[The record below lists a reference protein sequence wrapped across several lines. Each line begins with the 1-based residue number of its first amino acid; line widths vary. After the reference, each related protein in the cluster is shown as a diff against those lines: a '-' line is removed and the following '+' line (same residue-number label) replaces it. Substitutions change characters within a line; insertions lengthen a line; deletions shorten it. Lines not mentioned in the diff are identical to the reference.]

1 MENEEAEG
9 FINSAYA
16 VRDLIQSST
25 LLDEWPGYRQLL
37 IENIAQ
43 KPAWFFTL
51 PVISC
56 LAVGGAPNDVIPVV
70 AAWVSLDHASHLLDT
85 VGDGDFTPDEVIS
98 SPGQAINY
106 ATSLIFAGFHFLS
119 YIQAPETASRV
130 MRVFLDAGYYA
141 TFGQHLSFS
150 NIDIMPLDDAVN
162 LYWRIVILKSGS
174 IFRAS
179 TAGGA
184 AVATADEQLID
195 ALGDFGT
202 AIGVITQ
209 ILDDCRDILDRST
222 GKYEVSL
229 PVLLYSLA
237 KGDSKIIFP
246 KDRSKEAMIEILQDS
261 HVAEMIAALIQ
272 EWQKNA
278 LESLKPLTNLRMV
291 ESLKSI
297 LFDVSKLPLLEDR
310 MS

>member
-1 MENEEAEG
+1 MDNEQANG
-9 FINSAYA
+9 FINSASA
-16 VRDLIQSST
+16 VRDLIQSDK

-37 IENIAQ
+37 IENMGQ

-56 LAVGGAPNDVIPVV
+56 LAVGGASKYVIPVV
-70 AAWVSLDHASHLLDT
+70 AAWISLDHASHLLDT
-85 VGDGDFTPDEVIS
+85 VGDGDYTPDEGIS

-119 YIQAPETASRV
+119 YIQAPEIASRV
-130 MRVFLDAGYYA
+130 MRLFVDAGYKA
-141 TFGQHLSFS
+141 TFGQHLSYAK
-150 NIDIMPLDDAVN
+150 IATMPVEEATN
-162 LYWRIVILKSGS
+162 LYWRIIILKSGS
-174 IFRAS
+174 IFRVS

-184 AVATADEQLID
+184 AAGTADEQRID

-209 ILDDCRDILDRST
+209 MMDDCRDILDLST
-222 GKYEVSL
+222 GEFEVSL

-237 KGDSKIIFP
+237 KGGRKIIFP
-246 KDRSKEAMIEILQDS
+246 EAGSKDAMIEVLQDT
-261 HVAEMIAALIQ
+261 HVPEMIAALIQ

-278 LESLKPLTNLRMV
+278 LDSLKPLPNSSMV

-297 LFDVSKLPLLEDR
+297 LFDVSKLPLLDNR
-310 MS
+310 IS

>member
-1 MENEEAEG
+1 MDNEQANG
-9 FINSAYA
+9 LINSVSA
-16 VRDLIQSST
+16 VRDLIQST
-25 LLDEWPGYRQLL
+25 KLLDEWPGYRTSL
-37 IENIAQ
+37 IETMEQ
-43 KPAWFFTL
+43 KPTWFFSL
-51 PVISC
+51 PVTSC
-56 LAVGGAPNDVIPVV
+56 LAVGGESKGVIPVV
-70 AAWVSLDHASHLLDT
+70 AAWISLDHASHLLDA
-85 VGDGDFTPDEVIS
+85 VGDGDFTPDRVIA

-106 ATSLIFAGFHFLS
+106 ATSLVFAGLHFLS
-119 YIQAPETASRV
+119 LIQPPETASRV
-130 MRVFLDAGYYA
+130 MNVFLDAGYNA

-150 NIDIMPLDDAVN
+150 NFQTMPVEDAVN

-174 IFRAS
+174 IFRVS

-184 AVATADEQLID
+184 AVATANDLLID

-209 ILDDCRDILDRST
+209 ILDDCRDILDIST

-237 KGDSKIIFP
+237 KGDGKIIFP
-246 KDRSKEAMIEILQDS
+246 VARSKKAMIEILQDT

-278 LESLKPLTNLRMV
+278 LDSLKPLPNLNMV

-297 LFDVSKLPLLEDR
+297 LFDVSKVPLLEDR
-310 MS
+310 IS

>member
-1 MENEEAEG
+1 MENEQANRLL
-9 FINSAYA
+9 NSAYA

-25 LLDEWPGYRQLL
+25 LLDEWPGYRQSL
-37 IENIAQ
+37 IENMAQ

-56 LAVGGAPNDVIPVV
+56 LAVGGASKDVIPVV
-70 AAWVSLDHASHLLDT
+70 AAWISLDHASHLLDA

-106 ATSLIFAGFHFLS
+106 ATSLIFAGFYFLS
-119 YIQAPETASRV
+119 YIQAPEIASRV
-130 MRVFLDAGYYA
+130 MRVFLHGGYHA
-141 TFGQHLSFS
+141 TFGQHLTFS
-150 NIDIMPLDDAVN
+150 NIETMPVEEAIN

-174 IFRAS
+174 IFRVS

-184 AVATADEQLID
+184 AAGTADEQLID

-209 ILDDCRDILDRST
+209 MMDDCRDILNLST
-222 GKYEVSL
+222 GKFEASL

-237 KGDSKIIFP
+237 KGGRKLIFP
-246 KDRSKEAMIEILQDS
+246 EAGSKEAMIEVLQDM
-261 HVAEMIAALIQ
+261 HVPEMIAALIQ

-278 LESLKPLTNLRMV
+278 LDSLKPLPNSSMV

-297 LFDVSKLPLLEDR
+297 LSDVSKLPLLENR
-310 MS
+310 IP